1 MTESTRPEPDEIDLA
16 LARRIDAICRRY
28 EADWRAARSPSIAE
42 YLGDVP
48 EAGRQAL
55 RRELEALDRE
65 IRETV
70 EQPTD
75 PDRPPAPAV
84 AEMSPVGVAVDDADS
99 LPNPEQPTTAIPR
112 SGDAATEAHFGP
124 RDRLSAETPNLLRI
138 RDFGDYEIVRELA
151 RGGMGVVF
159 LARQVS
165 LNRPVA
171 IKMILAGQLA
181 DEADVRRFHTEAEAA
196 ANLDHPGIVPIHEVG
211 QHEGQ
216 HYFSMGFVDG
226 PSLAQ
231 RLADGP
237 ITPREAAELMARV
250 AEAIA
255 YAHRRGL
262 IHRDIKPGNILLD
275 RDGSPRI
282 TDFGLA
288 KRVESDSALT
298 ASGQIMGTPSY
309 MPPEQADGRGAAA
322 GPKADVYAIGATLY
336 ALATGRPPFQAA
348 TPMDT
353 ILQVIHQE
361 PVPPRRLNA
370 GIPRDLE
377 TICLKC
383 LEKDPARRYATAE
396 ALVDELRR
404 FLDGKPILARPV
416 GPHER
421 AWRWSR
427 RNRLAAALLT
437 VVALLT
443 AAGTA
448 TITGLW
454 LRADNLR
461 QKAVSAEGRTRV
473 ALAQAVDAGE
483 RADRA
488 RGEAVAA
495 GRRAEASA
503 ATARQAVND
512 YLDRITEAPQ
522 LKRPGLLGLRRDLLS
537 LALGYYEGFLRESAA
552 DPGLRAESAAAG
564 HRVAIILSELG
575 DTRQSLEVARQAVAL
590 GDELVREHPDRV
602 AYQHLLA
609 ASLNSLANPM
619 RTERRLEDAADVY
632 RRGIAIL
639 EGLVKSDPQDIHAA
653 EDLAM
658 QTSNLATVLGNLG
671 RSEESVKL
679 LTRNRARLED
689 LVGRTGTSRVRARS
703 LLAGVLHSLGDHAA
717 DRGRFDEARGLYGR
731 ALEIREAVV
740 REHPDDWE
748 QQSQLARIY
757 NELGLLHFHFHRPD
771 EALAYYQKGREIRE
785 RLLAAEPASFE
796 LQEYLARSLENLGNL
811 YNSLGRPAEALP
823 VLERCRDLRA
833 RFVTA
838 NPGNFGVRSS
848 LGGSLHNLAMSYER
862 LGRTDDAERLYREAL
877 EHQRRALKAQ
887 PQHMT
892 SRAFLTNHLLNLG
905 DLLRRAGK
913 LDEAARLADEAA
925 ELWPRHPRRLI
936 RPALLLTACAGSS
949 PGSSAEAT
957 ARRDRLGRRA
967 IEILSRAFDAGLR
980 DPSFYREASALD
992 PIRGR
997 DDFRALLRRLDSP
1010 TGAASK

>member
-1 MTESTRPEPDEIDLA
+1 MSESASPDLGDIDLA

-28 EADWRAARSPSIAE
+28 EAERRAGRSPSIGD

-48 EAGRQAL
+48 ETGRQAL
-55 RRELEALDRE
+55 RRELEALDCELRQA
-65 IRETV
+65 T

-75 PDRPPAPAV
+75 PDGPQAPAAADV
-84 AEMSPVGVAVDDADS
+84 SPVGAAGDAAG
-99 LPNPEQPTTAIPR
+99 LPVPDQPTVATPGP
-112 SGDAATEAHFGP
+112 GDAATEVLSGP
-124 RDRLSAETPNLLRI
+124 RDRPHPEAPGPFQI
-138 RDFGDYEIVRELA
+138 RYFGDYEILREIA

-171 IKMILAGQLA
+171 VKMILAGQLA
-181 DEADVRRFHTEAEAA
+181 DEADVRRFYTEAEAA

-211 QHEGQ
+211 QHQGQ

-231 RLADGP
+231 RLAEGP
-237 ITPREAAELMARV
+237 IPPREAAELMARV

-255 YAHRRGL
+255 YAHRSGL

-288 KRVESDSALT
+288 KKVEGDSALT
-298 ASGQIMGTPSY
+298 ASGQVMGTPSY
-309 MPPEQADGRGAAA
+309 MPPEQAGGQGAAA
-322 GPKADVYAIGATLY
+322 GPEADVYAIGATLY

-348 TPMDT
+348 TPTDT

-361 PVPPRRLNA
+361 PVPPRRLNP

-396 ALVDELRR
+396 ALVGELRR
-404 FLDGKPILARPV
+404 FLAGKPILARPV
-416 GPHER
+416 GLLER

-427 RNRLAAALLT
+427 RNRLAAALIT

-443 AAGTA
+443 ATGA
-448 TITGLW
+448 TTIIGLW
-454 LRADNLR
+454 LRADHSR
-461 QKAVSAEGRTRV
+461 QVAVSAEGRTRL
-473 ALAQAVDAGE
+473 ALAQAVAAGE
-483 RADRA
+483 RADLARA
-488 RGEAVAA
+488 EAVAA

-503 ATARQAVND
+503 ATARQAVNG
-512 YLDRITEAPQ
+512 YLDRITEYPQ

-552 DPGLRAESAAAG
+552 DPQLRAESAAAR
-564 HRVAIILSELG
+564 HRVAMILNEMG
-575 DTRQSLEVARQAVAL
+575 DTRRSLDVARQAVAL
-590 GDELVREHPDRV
+590 GEELVREHPDRV
-602 AYQHLLA
+602 DFQHLLA
-609 ASLNSLANPM
+609 ASLNSLASPL
-619 RTERRLEDAADVY
+619 RTERQPEDAVDAY

-639 EGLVKSDPQDIHAA
+639 EALVKSHPDNIEAA

-658 QTSNLATVLGNLG
+658 QTSNLATILGDLG
-671 RSEESVKL
+671 RTEESVTL

-689 LVGRTGTSRVRARS
+689 LVGRKAGEVRARD
-703 LLAGVLHSLGDHAA
+703 LLAGVLHSLGDRAA
-717 DRGRFDEARGLYGR
+717 DRGGFDEARGLYLR

-748 QQSQLARIY
+748 EQSQLARIN
-757 NELGLLHFHFHRPD
+757 NELGILHFHFHRPD
-771 EALAYYQKGREIRE
+771 EALSYYQKGREIRE

-811 YNSLGRPAEALP
+811 YNSLGRPSEALP

-833 RFVTA
+833 RFVAA
-838 NPGNFGVRSS
+838 NPGNFEVRGS

-862 LGRTDDAERLYREAL
+862 LDRLGDAERLYREAL
-877 EHQRRALKAQ
+877 EHQRRAFKAQ
-887 PQHMT
+887 PQHMRC
-892 SRAFLTNHLLNLG
+892 RAFLTNHLMNLG
-905 DLLRRAGK
+905 DLLRRTGR
-913 LDEAARLADEAA
+913 LDEAAGLADEAA
-925 ELWPRHPRRLI
+925 GLWPRHPRQLI
-936 RPALLLTACAGSS
+936 RPALLLSSCVGSAT
-949 PGSSAEAT
+949 GDSADHR

-967 IEILSRAFDAGLR
+967 VEILTRAFDAGFR
-980 DPSFYREASALD
+980 DPSFYREARSLD
-992 PIRGR
+992 PIRDR

-1010 TGAASK
+1010 AKTSSR

>member
-1 MTESTRPEPDEIDLA
+1 MSESASPDLGGIDLA
-16 LARRIDAICRRY
+16 LARRLDAICRRY
-28 EADWRAARSPSIAE
+28 EAERRAGGAPSIGD
-42 YLGDVP
+42 YLVDMP
-48 EAGRQAL
+48 EAGRTAL

-65 IRETV
+65 LCQATEP
-70 EQPTD
+70 PTD
-75 PDRPPAPAV
+75 PDRPPVGAAGD
-84 AEMSPVGVAVDDADS
+84 AEA
-99 LPNPEQPTTAIPR
+99 LPDTEQPTVAIPR
-112 SGDAATEAHFGP
+112 PGDAATEVLSGP
-124 RDRLSAETPNLLRI
+124 RDGSSVEAPGPLQI
-138 RDFGDYEIVRELA
+138 RDFGDYEILRELA

-159 LARQVS
+159 LARQIS

-171 IKMILAGQLA
+171 VKMILAGQLA
-181 DEADVRRFHTEAEAA
+181 DEADVRRFYTEAEAA

-211 QHEGQ
+211 QHQGQ

-231 RLADGP
+231 RLVEGP
-237 ITPREAAELMARV
+237 IPPREAAGLMAQV

-275 RDGSPRI
+275 RDGTPRL
-282 TDFGLA
+282 TDFGLV
-288 KRVESDSALT
+288 KKVEGDSALT
-298 ASGQIMGTPSY
+298 ASGQVMGTPSY
-309 MPPEQADGRGAAA
+309 MPPEQAGGQGAAA
-322 GPKADVYAIGATLY
+322 GPAADVYAIGATLY

-348 TPMDT
+348 TPTDT

-361 PVPPRRLNA
+361 PVPPRRLNP

-396 ALVDELRR
+396 ALVGELRR

-416 GPHER
+416 SLLER

-427 RNRLAAALLT
+427 RNRLAAALIT
-437 VVALLT
+437 VVAMLT
-443 AAGTA
+443 AAGAA

-454 LRADNLR
+454 LRAEHSR
-461 QKAVSAEGRTRV
+461 QEAVAAEGRTGL
-473 ALAQAVDAGE
+473 ALAQAVAAGE

-488 RGEAVAA
+488 RAEAVAA

-503 ATARQAVND
+503 ATARQAVNN
-512 YLDRITEAPQ
+512 YLDRITEYPQ

-552 DPGLRAESAAAG
+552 DPQLRAESAAAR
-564 HRVAIILSELG
+564 HRVAMILGELG
-575 DTRQSLEVARQAVAL
+575 DSRQSLELARQAVAL
-590 GDELVREHPDRV
+590 GEELVREHPDR
-602 AYQHLLA
+602 ADFQHLLA
-609 ASLNSLANPM
+609 VSLNSLAGPL
-619 RTERRLEDAADVY
+619 RSERRPQDAADAY

-639 EGLVKSDPQDIHAA
+639 EGLVKSDPQDVHAA

-658 QTSNLATVLGNLG
+658 QTLNLATILGNLG
-671 RSEESVKL
+671 RTEESVAL
-679 LTRNRARLED
+679 LTRNRTRLED
-689 LVGRTGTSRVRARS
+689 LVGRTGGEVRVRN
-703 LLAGVLHSLGDHAA
+703 LLASVLHSLGDHAA
-717 DRGRFDEARGLYGR
+717 DRGRFDEARGLYRR

-748 QQSQLARIY
+748 EQSQLARIN

-771 EALAYYQKGREIRE
+771 EALPYYQKGREIRE

-811 YNSLGRPAEALP
+811 YNSLGRPSEALP

-833 RFVTA
+833 RFVAA
-838 NPGNFGVRSS
+838 NPGNFEMRSH

-862 LGRTDDAERLYREAL
+862 LDRFGDAERLYREAL

-892 SRAFLTNHLLNLG
+892 CRAFLTNHLMNLG

-913 LDEAARLADEAA
+913 LDEAAALADEAA
-925 ELWPRHPRRLI
+925 GLWPRHPRQLI
-936 RPALLLTACAGSS
+936 RPALLLCSCAGSS
-949 PGSSAEAT
+949 SGDSAEAR

-967 IEILSRAFDAGLR
+967 VEILTRAFDDGLR

-992 PIRGR
+992 PIRDR
-997 DDFRALLRRLDSP
+997 DDFRALLRRFDSP
-1010 TGAASK
+1010 AGTSSK